1 MSAAIS
7 VIVPTFRRDAL
18 LEKCL
23 KCLIDQTLPRSSYE
37 VIVADDAPSEITAR
51 LLESLACP
59 AGPELRYVPVTAT
72 QGPAGAEHRVANV
85 QGVLVGIYR
94 RRLPAGSRLAC
105 RRPQRTFACRRG
117 VGADDGSAGQSTHR
131 LPARHR
137 RPANGRVH
145 YGQLLPAAHGFG
157 GCGRVRRTVHRGLA
171 RRFRSAFRAVGARAE
186 NRPLRAS
193 HGRPPGAR
201 G

>member
-72 QGPAGAEHRVANV
+72 QGPAGRGTPRGECP
-85 QGVLVGIYR
+85 R
-94 RRLPAGSRLAC
+94 RPCWHLPTTIACRIAAGLPPASTNFRMPTRCRGGRWFRWAIDPPITSATSPACKRPSSLRPTASCGARLWRLWAGS
-105 RRPQRTFACRRG
+105 TN
-117 VGADDGSAGQSTHR
+117 GSPR
-131 LPARHR
+131 
-137 RPANGRVH
+137 
-145 YGQLLPAAHGFG
+145 
-157 GCGRVRRTVHRGLA
+157 
-171 RRFRSAFRAVGARAE
+171 
-186 NRPLRAS
+186 
-193 HGRPPGAR
+193 PGAKIPICIS
-201 G
+201 GCWSEG